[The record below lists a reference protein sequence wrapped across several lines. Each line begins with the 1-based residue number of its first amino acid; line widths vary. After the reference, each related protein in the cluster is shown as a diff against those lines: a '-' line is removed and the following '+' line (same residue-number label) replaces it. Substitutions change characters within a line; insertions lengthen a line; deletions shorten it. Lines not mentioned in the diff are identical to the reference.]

1 MSTPMRA
8 ARPICPSND
17 LGERRSYGFRI
28 VYRGTPRDAILI
40 RFRGVAY
47 AYLNR
52 CVHMPRRLDGEE
64 PRVFDEGGQFLRCT
78 MHGIVYDPVTGLCQS
93 EICADQSLTPIRIAE
108 RGGTIYLT
116 DKRAALAA
124 ADPTP

>member
-1 MSTPMRA
+1 MTTPTRA
-8 ARPICPSND
+8 ASPICPSDD
-17 LGERRSYGFRI
+17 LAERRSYGFRI
-28 VYRGTPRDAILI
+28 LYRGTPRDAILI

-52 CVHMPRRLDGEE
+52 CVHMPRRLDGEA
-64 PRVFDEGGQFLRCT
+64 PRVFDAEGRYLRCT

-108 RGGTIYLT
+108 RGGTIYLA
-116 DKRAALAA
+116 DKRAELA
-124 ADPTP
+124 PTDRAP